1 MPPGVVTDTNWQSGA
16 LILGFGL
23 SIPVFFI
30 ITRAWVLW
38 FVVPL
43 LVGRVAGFSAGSSA
57 PARSPD
63 PYRGRTGAPSRER
76 RTGTYA
82 SNARKALSPDGFCG
96 TIRVNK
102 SKSAIVC
109 ARGDWQGPGHTR
121 SVVRERV
128 TV

>member
-43 LVGRVAGFSAGSSA
+43 LVGRV
-57 PARSPD
+57 
-63 PYRGRTGAPSRER
+63 SRLQR
-76 RTGTYA
+76 RKQ
-82 SNARKALSPDGFCG
+82 RP
-96 TIRVNK
+96 R
-102 SKSAIVC
+102 
-109 ARGDWQGPGHTR
+109 Q
-121 SVVRERV
+121 V
-128 TV
+128 T